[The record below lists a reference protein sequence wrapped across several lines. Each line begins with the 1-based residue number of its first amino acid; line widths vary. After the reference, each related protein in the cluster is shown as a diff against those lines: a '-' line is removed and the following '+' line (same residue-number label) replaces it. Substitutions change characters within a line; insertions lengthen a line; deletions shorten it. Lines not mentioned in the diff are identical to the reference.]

1 MVPEAD
7 FKHGTK
13 SDTLVSVVVPAYQA
27 HETIESCVN
36 SILLQTFLNFECI
49 VVIDGATDDT
59 EGIVDELASKD
70 SRVKVVKQRNLG
82 RSAARNNGI
91 HHAQGNWIM
100 FVDADDC
107 LDSGAIEKLV
117 SGITVETDIIYGNY
131 RTSSGSSPHCSG
143 ISGEFDL
150 SLLKKACLNIEQLN
164 LQQYDCNY
172 TFDTYNCRTCWAKL
186 YSRFI
191 LNKIESPFPEDVQ
204 IGEDTLMNYRV
215 LGISKHVAYVDSPI
229 YVYNNNSAG
238 TVRTWSAKNYTS
250 IVNLSNHIQAACMH
264 DSEYRIDLMS
274 FVARDYLGIFS
285 RSSRYA
291 KISQGHEICLLAK
304 NACTDFIRG
313 SLPVYIGNRLNLR
326 GLYNYTRICFV
337 RHNWFYGAFF
347 LQKIAGFLIR

>member
-1 MVPEAD
+1 M
-7 FKHGTK
+7 
-13 SDTLVSVVVPAYQA
+13 
-27 HETIESCVN
+27 
-36 SILLQTFLNFECI
+36 
-49 VVIDGATDDT
+49 
-59 EGIVDELASKD
+59 
-70 SRVKVVKQRNLG
+70 
-82 RSAARNNGI
+82 
-91 HHAQGNWIM
+91 
-100 FVDADDC
+100 
-107 LDSGAIEKLV
+107 
-117 SGITVETDIIYGNY
+117 
-131 RTSSGSSPHCSG
+131 
-143 ISGEFDL
+143 
-150 SLLKKACLNIEQLN
+150 
-164 LQQYDCNY
+164 
-172 TFDTYNCRTCWAKL
+172 
-186 YSRFI
+186 
-191 LNKIESPFPEDVQ
+191 Q